1 MELRRSIR
9 GSCGLASQMTE
20 WPQVRASGALN
31 DEGVLV
37 PGATQSNSAAYQPP
51 AFDLFE
57 ARVSDAS
64 EDITRW
70 LHGWNGLVGALPG
83 DVTLGLS
90 TPDARA
96 LVTSSEWA
104 SEWDAR
110 IAAGMIAAQL
120 DGLPQGVDA
129 AGIIRAALD
138 SAVWQ
143 PSSLA
148 VDGHA
153 VPVLRA
159 TLFGRAVAHT
169 SEVGTGF
176 AVAWR
181 GGDVTIRRVLPG
193 GTGEYTA
200 DPLIAHSYED
210 LEKQTP

>member
-1 MELRRSIR
+1 MP
-9 GSCGLASQMTE
+9 A
-20 WPQVRASGALN
+20 
-31 DEGVLV
+31 
-37 PGATQSNSAAYQPP
+37 ATQSDSAAYQPP

-57 ARVSDAS
+57 AHVFDDR

-70 LHGWNGLVGALPG
+70 LHGWNGLVGALTG

-90 TPDARA
+90 APDARA
-96 LVTSSEWA
+96 LVTSSDWA

-138 SAVWQ
+138 NAVWQ

-181 GGDVTIRRVLPG
+181 GDVTIRRVLPG